1 MIELD
6 VISFS
11 LLSITIVGLFYLM
24 LRKIIAL
31 HREVSNLNIEISDH
45 ERQLVGVRGA
55 SGDVIRLDLAVISH
69 VREEFRYPRLERIQI
84 LLSQKADGHPPRVIV
99 LAPVPQEALPDLPLL
114 PQNSARIPLL
124 SVKHKWVL

>member
-11 LLSITIVGLFYLM
+11 LILAIIVGLFYLM

-45 ERQLVGVRGA
+45 ERQLVEA
-55 SGDVIRLDLAVISH
+55 AK
-69 VREEFRYPRLERIQI
+69 
-84 LLSQKADGHPPRVIV
+84 KARD
-99 LAPVPQEALPDLPLL
+99 D
-114 PQNSARIPLL
+114 
-124 SVKHKWVL
+124 